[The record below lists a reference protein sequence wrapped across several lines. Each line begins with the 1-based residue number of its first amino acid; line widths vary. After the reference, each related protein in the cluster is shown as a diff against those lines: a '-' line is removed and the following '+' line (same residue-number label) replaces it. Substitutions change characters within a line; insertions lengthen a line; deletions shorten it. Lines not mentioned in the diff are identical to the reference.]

1 MSSAGR
7 SGNRESGVGPGGRV
21 QARALAVALSLA
33 LVWGTPTGIRA
44 QSPPWLLP
52 PRSLMPDLL
61 AGTRDPVV
69 KGQLVYSPTDPTL
82 YGPGFSGDV
91 ALAATLPVLL
101 LAGEAGGDA
110 LVVGLEGAVFA
121 RFAFQVLERELV
133 NTDWI
138 VGVSVVWRRGAHW
151 VRLRY
156 YHTSSHLGDE
166 YGQRFDVSPHN
177 FSRDGVDATVYARA
191 SRTVAAYGIAF
202 LSVNAHPVRSHGS
215 HVRAGVEV
223 EPGGRSP
230 GKPFL
235 ALDVHLETS
244 AADAPRVASQAG
256 VWLPSPS
263 NRPLRLA
270 LELVTGPVAMGQ
282 IHGVHATQLGLGLY
296 WNP

>member
-1 MSSAGR
+1 
-7 SGNRESGVGPGGRV
+7 
-21 QARALAVALSLA
+21 
-33 LVWGTPTGIRA
+33 
-44 QSPPWLLP
+44 
-52 PRSLMPDLL
+52 MPDLL

-69 KGQLVYSPTDPTL
+69 KGQLVYSPDDPTL

-101 LAGEAGGDA
+101 LAGTAGADG

-138 VGVSVVWRRGAHW
+138 VAVPVIWRRGAHW

-166 YGQRFDVSPHN
+166 YGQRFEVVPTN
-177 FSRDGVDATVYARA
+177 FSRDGADATVYARVSGA
-191 SRTVAAYGIAF
+191 VSTYGVAF

-215 HVRAGVEV
+215 HVRVGLEV
-223 EPGGRSP
+223 EPGGRAP
-230 GKPFL
+230 GRPFL

-244 AADAPRVASQAG
+244 AADTPRLAGQAG

-263 NRPLRLA
+263 DRPLRLS
-270 LELVTGPVAMGQ
+270 LELVTGPVPMGQ
-282 IHGVHATQLGLGLY
+282 FHGIHATQLALGLY

>member
-1 MSSAGR
+1 MFSAGR
-7 SGNRESGVGPGGRV
+7 SGNRESGVGAGGRV
-21 QARALAVALSLA
+21 VARALAVSVSLA
-33 LVWGTPTGIRA
+33 LVCGTPTGIRA
-44 QSPPWLLP
+44 QSPSWLLP

-69 KGQLVYSPTDPTL
+69 KGQLVYSPTDPSP

-101 LAGEAGGDA
+101 LAGEAGADA
-110 LVVGLEGAVFA
+110 LVVGVEGAVFA

-138 VGVSVVWRRGAHW
+138 VAVPVVWRRGAHW

-166 YGQRFDVSPHN
+166 FGQRFDVTPRN

-191 SRTVAAYGIAF
+191 RGTVAAYGVAF

-215 HVRAGVEV
+215 HVRVGLEV
-223 EPGGRSP
+223 EPGGRTP
-230 GKPFL
+230 GGPFL

-244 AADAPRVASQAG
+244 AAGAPRIASQAG
-256 VWLPSPS
+256 IWLPSPS
-263 NRPLRLA
+263 DRPLRLA
-270 LELVTGPVAMGQ
+270 LELVTGPVPMGQ
-282 IHGVHATQLGLGLY
+282 LHGIQATQLGLGLY

>member
-7 SGNRESGVGPGGRV
+7 SGNRRSGVGAGGRNL
-21 QARALAVALSLA
+21 ARALAVPLSLA
-33 LVWGTPTGIRA
+33 LALGTPTGSHA
-44 QSPPWLLP
+44 QSPSWLLP

-69 KGQLVYSPTDPTL
+69 KGQLVYSHTDPTL
-82 YGPGFSGDV
+82 YGRGFSGDV

-101 LAGEAGGDA
+101 LAGDAGADA

-121 RFAFQVLERELV
+121 RFAFQVLERDLV
-133 NTDWI
+133 NTDW
-138 VGVSVVWRRGAHW
+138 VVAVPVVWRRSAHW

-166 YGQRFDVSPHN
+166 YGQRHDVTPRN
-177 FSRDGVDATVYARA
+177 FSRDGVDAAVYARA

-215 HVRAGVEV
+215 HVRVGVEV
-223 EPGGRSP
+223 EPGGREP

-244 AADAPRVASQAG
+244 AADGPRVASQAG

-263 NRPLRLA
+263 DRPLRLA
-270 LELVTGPVAMGQ
+270 LELVTGPVPMGQ
-282 IHGVHATQLGLGLY
+282 LHGIQATQLGLGLY